1 MPPPEPTHTYM
12 SAPTGP
18 DPRVQQLENEKKGII
33 EEANKRHLIMLIIC
47 GALALALTISLIFH
61 IVGGDD
67 KAAPVNQPAGGNSQ
81 VVPTIGTG
89 SATDP
94 TGTADPSNPSDP
106 TGETEPPV
114 TEPVETHKKVEATIT
129 DGGKNVF
136 VDGDYKVT
144 IVETTEKSLKANIS
158 WQKEVAAPESGNN
171 EGENDTSNGAAGI
184 SNDGNSQTAV
194 TTPEPITEEVTLT
207 VNWSDGLSVSCD
219 ASKLVK
225 EDNNQ
230 SDDTNTSGKPEYKYC
245 WQYQAND
252 NWMVISGAGGNEL
265 TQLNLEENNFE
276 SGTELRCVITVKNEK
291 GETVL
296 ELVLGGIKLI
306 HNEDDNDYVFEF
318 PAQKERLEKAEGSNV
333 TTGEE
338 PGEPAGSNGE
348 SQNNN
353 TKITKIH
360 IEYKEK

>member
-81 VVPTIGTG
+81 VVPTIGTE

-94 TGTADPSNPSDP
+94 TGTADPSTPSDP
-106 TGETEPPV
+106 TGQTEPT
-114 TEPVETHKKVEATIT
+114 TEPVETYKKLEATIT

-144 IVETTEKSLKANIS
+144 IVETEENSLKANIS
-158 WQKEVAAPESGNN
+158 WQKEVAAPESGGN
-171 EGENDTSNGAAGI
+171 EGGDEHSNGAAGTTNGAAGI

-219 ASKLVK
+219 ASKLGK
-225 EDNNQ
+225 ENNNQ
-230 SDDTNTSGKPEYKYC
+230 SDDTNTSGGPE
-245 WQYQAND
+245 
-252 NWMVISGAGGNEL
+252 
-265 TQLNLEENNFE
+265 
-276 SGTELRCVITVKNEK
+276 
-291 GETVL
+291 
-296 ELVLGGIKLI
+296 
-306 HNEDDNDYVFEF
+306 
-318 PAQKERLEKAEGSNV
+318 
-333 TTGEE
+333 
-338 PGEPAGSNGE
+338 
-348 SQNNN
+348 
-353 TKITKIH
+353 
-360 IEYKEK
+360 